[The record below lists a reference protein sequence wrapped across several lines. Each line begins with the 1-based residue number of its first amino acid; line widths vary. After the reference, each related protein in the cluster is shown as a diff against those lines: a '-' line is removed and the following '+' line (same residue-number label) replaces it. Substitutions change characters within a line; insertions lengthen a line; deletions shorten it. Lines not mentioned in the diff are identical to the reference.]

1 MADSQVQ
8 LTSAHEADKVDG
20 EQLAGRIA
28 SLSVGQE
35 TPAEQV
41 PRRRQAEPQYDQ
53 RRVDPFLF
61 GSRYLQDE
69 DDVFEF
75 NAWDHVETDDA
86 HKEYAEKQYELQRQS
101 PVSDFERRECCHS
114 SPLVPDLS
122 SF

>member
-1 MADSQVQ
+1 MTDLEKQ
-8 LTSAHEADKVDG
+8 SAGTDG
-20 EQLAGRIA
+20 AILPAMEQLASEVE
-28 SLSVGQE
+28 SLAVHEG
-35 TPAEQV
+35 AEQV

-86 HKEYAEKQYELQRQS
+86 HKEYAEQQYKLQRQS
-101 PVSDFERRECCHS
+101 PVSDFERRK
-114 SPLVPDLS
+114 
-122 SF
+122 